1 MGYFLSHIGY
11 IIIAA
16 LVIAGIGF
24 ALVYFG
30 NKNSGG
36 EGVQGGCGMGCAGCG
51 SASSCG
57 INEDDIKKIEQN
69 IALIEK
75 PKN

>member
-1 MGYFLSHIGY
+1 MEYFLSHIGY

-30 NKNSGG
+30 DKNSEGQ
-36 EGVQGGCGMGCAGCG
+36 GVQGGCGMGCAGCG

-69 IALIEK
+69 IAISESSEK
-75 PKN
+75 

>member
-30 NKNSGG
+30 NKNSDG
-36 EGVQGGCGMGCAGCG
+36 ESVQGGCGMGCAGCG